1 MPVGPSIRPASTSSD
16 KNVRVAVIC
25 HHDVQ
30 AREAASAFIRQLEL
44 QATVLPDAPK
54 PTDGG
59 FLDWTE
65 SLRDMDFAVV
75 LLPANTLDTTT
86 AITKL
91 LSREMMLQ
99 LGFLLGTLGRSRIC
113 FLLSGNA
120 AKTLPWNGVTQLH
133 LDDAGLWH
141 LLLARALK
149 QAGLDVDLNRA
160 I

>member
-1 MPVGPSIRPASTSSD
+1 MRATPTDRGATVESD
-16 KNVRVAVIC
+16 ANVRVAVIC
-25 HHDVQ
+25 HHDAQV
-30 AREAASAFIRQLEL
+30 RDAATAFIRQLGL
-44 QATVLPDAPK
+44 QATVLPEAPK

-59 FLDWTE
+59 FLDRTE
-65 SLRDMDFAVV
+65 SLRDLDFAVV
-75 LLPANTLDTTT
+75 LLPANALDTTT

-91 LSREMMLQ
+91 LSRELMLE
-99 LGFLLGTLGRSRIC
+99 LGFLLASLGRSRIC

-141 LLLARALK
+141 LLLARTLK
-149 QAGLDVDLNRA
+149 QAGLNVDLNRA